1 MNFNLILNLVS
12 TLSFSLKFG
21 NNMEMH
27 QDYFIFE
34 GDNTSAHMFRDTC
47 TLYLYLRQGLEY
59 SIYHLNVSDSFV
71 FTWDGYLINGT
82 NMKQNDIGDIS
93 ELIFENFT
101 FVSPLL
107 EVDTNRDMTP
117 ELIKRKN
124 SSRDIKYWHILLI
137 VIGLCIFLELKI
149 LLWIFS
155 YNATS
160 NQTVEVDD
168 ENVCMDQTSF
178 ST

>member
-1 MNFNLILNLVS
+1 
-12 TLSFSLKFG
+12 
-21 NNMEMH
+21 
-27 QDYFIFE
+27 
-34 GDNTSAHMFRDTC
+34 
-47 TLYLYLRQGLEY
+47 
-59 SIYHLNVSDSFV
+59 
-71 FTWDGYLINGT
+71 
-82 NMKQNDIGDIS
+82 MKQNDIGDIS

-160 NQTVEVDD
+160 NGGGGGGGGGGGDRVPSCRHRADYTA
-168 ENVCMDQTSF
+168 F
-178 ST
+178 

>member
-1 MNFNLILNLVS
+1 
-12 TLSFSLKFG
+12 
-21 NNMEMH
+21 
-27 QDYFIFE
+27 
-34 GDNTSAHMFRDTC
+34 MFPTALC
-47 TLYLYLRQGLEY
+47 
-59 SIYHLNVSDSFV
+59 
-71 FTWDGYLINGT
+71 WDGYLINGT
-82 NMKQNDIGDIS
+82 NMRQNDIGDIS

-160 NQTVEVDD
+160 NHFGVLDA
-168 ENVCMDQTSF
+168 
-178 ST
+178 